1 MSKLN
6 FRKVLAVFISL
17 IMMMWMFPSFSVSAA
32 TDVSDLNPVDSTYS
46 LIKKLEGCDLN
57 CYWDVAQW
65 TIGYG
70 NKCPYEH
77 SSNGTSWHQRGGHS
91 ITENEARA
99 LFDSKLSI
107 YVNTLKSNCRGL
119 SMTQN
124 QFDALLSATYNHGN
138 VNDCPL
144 KYYLQGQLT
153 ESEAREQYYVWHIN
167 PGTKDEKGLRNRRK
181 KEADVFFGNP
191 PSDLITPT
199 ITTDKGSYTVGDT
212 VNVSWAASPSG
223 SNLDHYWLII
233 DSPSGTILNETMN
246 RNTSYSFVVS
256 QAGNYTITAFATP
269 YNSANGEGSL
279 TDTKVIN
286 VSEPNPPTYSVLEA
300 NKTMIAVGE
309 EITFNASSDYASG
322 FTIGIDKDGIRVITQ
337 DLNGNSFAYQ
347 PNEAGNYYA
356 YVTSWNGYGLCD
368 SQGIIFK
375 VYDTKPTFSK
385 ISTNKTTYGIND
397 DIVFKF
403 ESDTAIWY
411 SVGIYKDGERI
422 DSIWDVTDSTYTY
435 HCIECGEYS
444 AYVTSRNSLGWMDS
458 ERISF
463 TVYDSAPTYSNL
475 EANKKKIAIGEEITF
490 TASSDFAGEYW
501 IGIDNEDSR
510 YVTREMPN
518 GQLTLSFDKAGSY
531 SAYVTSSNSL
541 GGKDSSCI
549 YFTVYNPNKL
559 QGDVNNDGE
568 FTVSDVV
575 LLQKWL
581 LADPDVKLANWKA
594 ADLCEDDRLDV
605 FDLCLMKRML
615 IENI

>member
-1 MSKLN
+1 MQKIH
-6 FRKVLAVFISL
+6 FKKVVAVFISW
-17 IMMMWMFPSFSVSAA
+17 IMIMGIFPSFSVSAA
-32 TDVSDLNPVDSTYS
+32 TDVSNLNPVDSTYA
-46 LIKKLEGCDLN
+46 LIKELEGCDLN

-77 SSNGTSWHQRGGHS
+77 DSDGTSWHQRGGHS
-91 ITENEARA
+91 ITESEARA

-107 YVNTLKSNCRGL
+107 YVNTLKSNCSGL

-138 VNDCPL
+138 VNSCPL
-144 KYYLQGQLT
+144 KYYLQGKLT
-153 ESEAREQYYVWHIN
+153 ESEAREQYYVWCIN
-167 PGTKDEKGLRNRRK
+167 AGTKDETGLRNRRK
-181 KEADVFFGNP
+181 KEADVFFGVGP
-191 PSDLITPT
+191 GLVTPT
-199 ITTDKGSYTVGDT
+199 INTDKGSYIVGDT
-212 VNVSWAASPSG
+212 VNISWAASPSG
-223 SNLDHYWLII
+223 SNLDHYWLTI

-269 YNSANGEGSL
+269 IGSKEGEGSL

-286 VSEPNPPTYSVLEA
+286 VVEPNPPTYSVLGA
-300 NKTMIAVGE
+300 DKTMLAVGE

-322 FTIGIDKDGIRVITQ
+322 FTIGIDKDGSRVVTQ
-337 DLNGNSFAYQ
+337 DLNENSFTYQ
-347 PNEAGNYYA
+347 PNEEGNYYA

-368 SQGIIFK
+368 SNGITFR
-375 VYDTKPTFSK
+375 VYDSKPTYSK
-385 ISTNKTTYGIND
+385 INTDKTAYGIND
-397 DIVFKF
+397 DIIFQF

-422 DSIWDVTDSTYTY
+422 DSIWDVTDNTYTY
-435 HCIECGEYS
+435 HCTECGEYS
-444 AYVTSRNSLGWMDS
+444 AYVTSRNSLGWIDS
-458 ERISF
+458 ERVNF

-475 EANKKKIAIGEEITF
+475 EANKKRIAIGEKITF

-501 IGIDNEDSR
+501 IGIDNEGSR
-510 YVTREMPN
+510 YITQEMPN

-541 GGKDSSCI
+541 GGKDSTLI
-549 YFTVYNPNKL
+549 YFMVYDPEKL
-559 QGDVNNDGE
+559 QGDVNADGQ

-575 LLQKWL
+575 LLQKWI
-581 LADPDVKLANWKA
+581 LAVPNVELTDWKA
-594 ADLCEDDRLDV
+594 ADLCEDNRLDV

-615 IENI
+615 IENN